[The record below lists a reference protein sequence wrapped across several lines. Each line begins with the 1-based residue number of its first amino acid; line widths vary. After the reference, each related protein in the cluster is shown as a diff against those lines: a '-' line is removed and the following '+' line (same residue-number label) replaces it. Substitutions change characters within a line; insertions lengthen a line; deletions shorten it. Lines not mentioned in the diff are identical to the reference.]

1 MKALGH
7 RASAIL
13 LAAAAATAS
22 ALLLAPGRA
31 EAAITSCSVSTSG
44 VAFSPYNGQTK
55 SAVDGTGTITVTC
68 SGSGSNNAAA
78 LHITGGS
85 ANSCTARVMK
95 NGVNDL
101 GYQIYR
107 DAARTSNFCAGT
119 DRLNLSFTF
128 AGVPVTQTIT
138 MYGRVASMQNP
149 AYTTTPYTDSL
160 TVTLRQGTTSSGAVL
175 GVTTPSI
182 SGSVAANCTVSAGS
196 LGFGTYNT
204 TTAATATA
212 TVTVNCSNGASYQ
225 VGLGGGSNLNGSTRR
240 MAGPAGAR
248 LSYDLYSNSGR
259 TIAWGDGTALGA
271 KVSGTGSGASQGL
284 VVYGRIPA
292 GQLPTPG
299 SYADSVVVTV
309 DY

>member
-1 MKALGH
+1 M
-7 RASAIL
+7 L
-13 LAAAAATAS
+13 LAAAALLAV
-22 ALLLAPGRA
+22 ALLFAPGRA
-31 EAAITSCSVSTSG
+31 EAASITSCSITTTG
-44 VAFSPYNGQTK
+44 IAFSPYDSQTK

-68 SGSGSNNAAA
+68 TGSGNNNNVS
-78 LHITGGS
+78 LNITGGN
-85 ANSCTARVMK
+85 AGVCTPREMRNAGSPLTYEIFREAARVNTWCDGGSKLDIAM
-95 NGVNDL
+95 N
-101 GYQIYR
+101 IP
-107 DAARTSNFCAGT
+107 ASGT
-119 DRLNLSFTF
+119 L
-128 AGVPVTQTIT
+128 TQTFT
-138 MYGRVASMQNP
+138 MYGRVNGLQNP
-149 AYTTTPYTDSL
+149 VYRTTPYTDTL
-160 TVTLRQGTTSSGAVL
+160 TVTLKQGGGSITSTTIPV
-175 GVTTPSI
+175 

-204 TTAATATA
+204 TTAATAIA

-225 VGLGGGSNLNGSTRR
+225 VGLGGGSNLTGSTRR
-240 MAGPAGAR
+240 MAGPGGAR
-248 LSYDLYSNSGR
+248 LSYELYSNSGR